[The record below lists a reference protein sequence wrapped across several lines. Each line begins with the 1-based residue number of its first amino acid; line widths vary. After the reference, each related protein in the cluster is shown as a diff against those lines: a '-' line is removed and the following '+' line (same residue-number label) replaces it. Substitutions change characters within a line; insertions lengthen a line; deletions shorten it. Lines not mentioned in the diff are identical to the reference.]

1 MYFSVALVALGAVV
15 IGLAT
20 IKTGAVILL
29 LSSSP
34 HLPRWLVLR
43 GLMSV
48 FVVAYLA
55 ACAILSVASGDPDDK
70 RAARMVQGVV
80 NMCQG
85 LSIHA
90 VAEGVETA
98 EQLAFL
104 KECGCEIVQGYYLA
118 RPMPFAQLEAL
129 LRSRA

>member
-1 MYFSVALVALGAVV
+1 
-15 IGLAT
+15 
-20 IKTGAVILL
+20 
-29 LSSSP
+29 
-34 HLPRWLVLR
+34 
-43 GLMSV
+43 
-48 FVVAYLA
+48 
-55 ACAILSVASGDPDDK
+55 
-70 RAARMVQGVV
+70 
-80 NMCQG
+80 MCQG